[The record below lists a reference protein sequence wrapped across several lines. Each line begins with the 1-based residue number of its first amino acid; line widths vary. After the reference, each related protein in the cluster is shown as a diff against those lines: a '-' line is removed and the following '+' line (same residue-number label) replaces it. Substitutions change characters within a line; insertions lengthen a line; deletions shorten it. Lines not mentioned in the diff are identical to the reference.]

1 MLMIDEYLAF
11 LENKTE
17 EEVVECVLS
26 RAKDAGFE
34 KMGKERLSSGD
45 MVYLRHGNL
54 LLLARIGSPELRLIT
69 AHVDAPRIDLKP
81 TGLAEREGL
90 VYLKGQYYGGLKK
103 HNWFAQPL
111 EVRGKV
117 VRKDGKTLYVSIPVT
132 ITEFAPHLDREYG
145 DKKVKELFDP
155 EKLMPLVGIDKEA
168 VLRKL
173 KEKYG
178 VEESDLVS
186 ADLRIVPATRPT
198 LFGAN
203 REFIMAYGHDDRA
216 CVFASL
222 RALLNAEPDST
233 AVLLL
238 VDREEVG
245 STTDASAVSRIV
257 ELFLY
262 KLMRGMRLGENLGDL
277 YAWLASA
284 KGISADVT
292 AAYDPVY
299 GDMYDKESSPRLG
312 KGVVVERY
320 TGWRGKYSGSEAPA
334 GYIAWIR
341 RVFDERGVK
350 YQFGSPWK
358 VDRGGGGTV
367 AMYFALR
374 GMRIIDVGPPILS
387 MHSPAEVLAVS
398 DLESTYAAYTA
409 FYEG

>member
-1 MLMIDEYLAF
+1 MKNEYIWF

-17 EEVVECVLS
+17 EEVIDSVLAQAVE
-26 RAKDAGFE
+26 AGFKE
-34 KMGKERLSSGD
+34 MQKERLSSGD
-45 MVYLRHGNL
+45 LVYLRHRNL
-54 LLLARIGSPELRLIT
+54 LLLARVGSPELRLII

-81 TGLAEREGL
+81 TGLVERDGL
-90 VYLKGQYYGGLKK
+90 VYLKGQYYGGVKK

-132 ITEFAPHLDREYG
+132 ITEFAPHLDREYEE
-145 DKKVKELFDP
+145 KKVKDIFDP
-155 EKLMPLVGIDKEA
+155 EKLMPLVGMDKKA

-178 VEESDLVS
+178 VEESDLIS
-186 ADLRIVPATRPT
+186 ADLRIVPAVKPT

-216 CVFASL
+216 CVFASF
-222 RALLNAEPDST
+222 RALLDAEPDAT
-233 AVLLL
+233 AALLL

-245 STTDASAVSRIV
+245 STTEASAVSRVV
-257 ELFLY
+257 ELFFY

-277 YAWLASA
+277 YAWLTSS

-299 GDMYDKESSPRLG
+299 ADMYDKESSPRLG

-320 TGWRGKYSGSEAPA
+320 TGWKGKYSGSEAA
-334 GYIAWIR
+334 ADYVAWIR
-341 RVFDERGVK
+341 RILDERGIT

-367 AMYFALR
+367 AIYFALR
-374 GMRIIDVGPPILS
+374 GMNIIDMGPPILS
-387 MHSPAEVLAVS
+387 MHTPTEVISVS
-398 DLESTYAAYTA
+398 DLEATYAAYLA